1 MSSKEC
7 FKCLETK
14 PLEAFYRHPRMK
26 DGRLNKC
33 IECTKV
39 DVKNTRLS
47 NIEKYRSYDRER
59 DSLPHRKELHKR
71 VISQW
76 RADHPKRR
84 SAQMVLGYAVKRG
97 EVSPLPCFVCGAKAE
112 AHHPDYDAPLAVS
125 WLCPPHHK
133 QAHALMKELAQ

>member
-47 NIEKYRSYDRER
+47 NIEKCRSYDRER
-59 DSLPHRKELHKR
+59 ANEQHR
-71 VISQW
+71 VAG
-76 RADHPKRR
+76 RAQYIERYNEQYPDR
-84 SAQMVLGYAVKRG
+84 YAAKNAVNNAIRDGKLERQ
-97 EVSPLPCFVCGAKAE
+97 PCFICGKKAQ
-112 AHHPDYDAPLAVS
+112 AHHPDYSAPLAVS

-133 QAHALMKELAQ
+133 QAHELVKELV